1 MVQMT
6 IAQDWAAC
14 LCGLGCLSRA
24 AGCVGRVGAGLRR
37 RLSSGL
43 VETRIVFAHHNS
55 HKNLTKLS
63 KKLLVFFNP
72 TLPHL
77 GGIQ

>member
-24 AGCVGRVGAGLRR
+24 AGCVGRVDAGLRR

-43 VETRIVFAHHNS
+43 V
-55 HKNLTKLS
+55 NLDSCVNCVRTSQLTQES
-63 KKLLVFFNP
+63 N
-72 TLPHL
+72 
-77 GGIQ
+77 

>member
-43 VETRIVFAHHNS
+43 V
-55 HKNLTKLS
+55 NLDSCVNCVRTSQLTQES
-63 KKLLVFFNP
+63 N
-72 TLPHL
+72 
-77 GGIQ
+77 